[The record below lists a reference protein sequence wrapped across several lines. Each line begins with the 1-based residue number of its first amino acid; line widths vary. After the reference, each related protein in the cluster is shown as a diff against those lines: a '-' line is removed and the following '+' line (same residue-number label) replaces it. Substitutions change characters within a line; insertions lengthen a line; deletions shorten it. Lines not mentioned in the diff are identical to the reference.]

1 MEVKIISEYEIT
13 EGLKTMVR
21 VIMSQSQCP
30 NESLINS
37 IPGCK
42 GIKDNIVTIGERVV
56 NIETVRY

>member
-56 NIETVRY
+56 NIETVRC

>member
-1 MEVKIISEYEIT
+1 MEIKVISEHEIT
-13 EGLKTMVR
+13 EGLKTMIK
-21 VIMSQSQCP
+21 VIMEQSQCP